1 MIEVGAGGA
10 GQARPI
16 HDRLDRQA
24 AGQRKYYN
32 WVDFSYFTI
41 RMAAVAANTAM
52 QAENFSRLK
61 ELLEKEFD
69 IDPAAI
75 SAEARLAEDLD
86 IDSIDAIDMI
96 VRLKEITGKK
106 VPPERFKEVRTVGDI
121 VQVLDSL

>member
-1 MIEVGAGGA
+1 
-10 GQARPI
+10 
-16 HDRLDRQA
+16 
-24 AGQRKYYN
+24 
-32 WVDFSYFTI
+32 
-41 RMAAVAANTAM
+41 MAAVAANTAM

-61 ELLEKEFD
+61 ELLAKEFD
-69 IDPAAI
+69 IEPDSI
-75 SAEARLAEDLD
+75 SPDARLAEDLD